1 MPQTQS
7 AESIGPDRDERL
19 AAVLDE
25 LSRQSHPNIDAA
37 AAAHPDLAGELRQLW
52 AAAQLADAVARSTVP
67 PGVPIPLAVAP
78 QLRSFGDFEIASEIG
93 RGGMGVVWRARQISL
108 NRPVALKMVLR
119 GELAGDS
126 DRARFRGEA
135 EAAGRLTHPN
145 IVTVHEVGEHDGQP
159 YFAMQLIEGPTLAQ
173 RLAHGPLP
181 PRQAADLLAKVARAV
196 DHAHRQGILHRD
208 LKPSNILLDDA
219 GEPHVTDFGL
229 AKLSRESAA
238 LRSED
243 STSRLNKTMSGTI
256 LGTPAY
262 MAPEQAAGGKDLTPA
277 ADVYALGCILYEAL
291 TGRPP
296 IQAPTPLDTLLL
308 VLEQEPVPPR
318 LLNPGVPRELEAVCL
333 KCLSKSPAS
342 RYSSAADLAGD
353 LEAYLR
359 GDPVSAQSSGLAFFL
374 DRTFRETH
382 HAVVLED
389 WGVLWMWHSLW
400 TLILCTITQVM
411 AWQHVERH
419 DAYLILWTVGLI
431 GWGTIFWKLRKRAGP
446 VRFVERQIAHAWAAG
461 IAASIGMFLI
471 EVLLHQPVLTFS
483 PLLAVAAGMIFLFK
497 AGVLAGLFYIA
508 SAAMFATAIFMA
520 LFPQV
525 GILLFGIVTALC
537 FFVPGFKYH
546 LQRRKKIQNADFAD
560 RRG

>member
-1 MPQTQS
+1 
-7 AESIGPDRDERL
+7 
-19 AAVLDE
+19 
-25 LSRQSHPNIDAA
+25 
-37 AAAHPDLAGELRQLW
+37 
-52 AAAQLADAVARSTVP
+52 
-67 PGVPIPLAVAP
+67 
-78 QLRSFGDFEIASEIG
+78 
-93 RGGMGVVWRARQISL
+93 
-108 NRPVALKMVLR
+108 
-119 GELAGDS
+119 
-126 DRARFRGEA
+126 
-135 EAAGRLTHPN
+135 
-145 IVTVHEVGEHDGQP
+145 
-159 YFAMQLIEGPTLAQ
+159 
-173 RLAHGPLP
+173 
-181 PRQAADLLAKVARAV
+181 
-196 DHAHRQGILHRD
+196 
-208 LKPSNILLDDA
+208 
-219 GEPHVTDFGL
+219 
-229 AKLSRESAA
+229 
-238 LRSED
+238 
-243 STSRLNKTMSGTI
+243 
-256 LGTPAY
+256 
-262 MAPEQAAGGKDLTPA
+262 MAPEQAAGRKDLTPA
-277 ADVYALGCILYEAL
+277 LDVYALGCIFYEAL

-333 KCLSKSPAS
+333 KCLSKAPAS

-353 LEAYLR
+353 LEGYLR

-400 TLILCTITQVM
+400 TLILCTVTQIM
-411 AWQHVERH
+411 AWEHVERH

-461 IAASIGMFLI
+461 IAASIGMFVI

-508 SAAMFATAIFMA
+508 SAAMFATAVLMA

-537 FFVPGFKYH
+537 FFVPGLKYH
-546 LQRRKKIQNADFAD
+546 LQRRKKNQNADFAD
-560 RRG
+560 QRG

>member
-1 MPQTQS
+1 MSDRPS
-7 AESIGPDRDERL
+7 RDERL
-19 AAVLDE
+19 AALLDE
-25 LSRQSHPNIDAA
+25 LSRQELPNIDAA
-37 AAAHPDLAGELRQLW
+37 ANAHPDLAQELRQLW
-52 AAAQLADAVARSTVP
+52 AAAQLADAVARTTIP
-67 PGVPIPLAVAP
+67 PGPPISTGLTPP
-78 QLRSFGDFEIASEIG
+78 LRSFGDFEIVNEIG
-93 RGGMGVVWRARQISL
+93 RGGMGVVWRARQLSL

-119 GELAGDS
+119 GDLAS
-126 DRARFRGEA
+126 EADRVRFRAEA
-135 EAAGRLTHPN
+135 EAAARLAHPN
-145 IVTVHEVGEHDGQP
+145 IVTVHEVGEYDGQP
-159 YFAMQLIEGPTLAQ
+159 FFAMQLIEGPTLAQ

-181 PRQAADLLAKVARAV
+181 PRDAAELLAKVARAV
-196 DHAHRQGILHRD
+196 DHAHCQGILHRD
-208 LKPSNILLDDA
+208 LKPSNILLDAA

-238 LRSED
+238 LGSKD
-243 STSRLNKTMSGTI
+243 SASRLNKTISGAI

-262 MAPEQAAGGKDLTPA
+262 MSPEQAAGRKELTSA
-277 ADVYALGCILYEAL
+277 VDVYALGCILYEAL

-333 KCLSKSPAS
+333 KCLGKAPAS

-382 HAVVLED
+382 HAIVLED

-400 TLILCTITQVM
+400 TLILCTVTQIM
-411 AWQHVERH
+411 AWEHVERH

-461 IAASIGMFLI
+461 IAASIGMFVI

-483 PLLAVAAGMIFLFK
+483 PLLAIAAGMIFLFK

-508 SAAMFATAIFMA
+508 SAAMFATAVLMA

-537 FFVPGFKYH
+537 FFVPGLKYH
-546 LQRRKKIQNADFAD
+546 LQRRKKNQNADFAD
-560 RRG
+560 QHR

>member
-1 MPQTQS
+1 MSDQPS
-7 AESIGPDRDERL
+7 RDERL
-19 AAVLDE
+19 AALLDE
-25 LSRQSHPNIDAA
+25 LSRQKQPNIDAVA
-37 AAAHPDLAGELRQLW
+37 RAHPDLAQELRQLW
-52 AAAQLADAVARSTVP
+52 AAAQLADAVARTTVP
-67 PGVPIPLAVAP
+67 PGLPISSGPTSP
-78 QLRSFGDFEIASEIG
+78 LRSFGDFEIVNEMG

-119 GELAGDS
+119 GEFAGEA
-126 DRARFRGEA
+126 DRARFRAEA
-135 EAAGRLTHPN
+135 EAAARLAHPH

-181 PRQAADLLAKVARAV
+181 PRDAAELLAKVARAV
-196 DHAHRQGILHRD
+196 DHAHHQGILHRD
-208 LKPSNILLDDA
+208 LKPSNILLDAA

-229 AKLSRESAA
+229 AKLSREVSA

-243 STSRLNKTMSGTI
+243 SASRLNKTLSGTI

-262 MAPEQAAGGKDLTPA
+262 MAPEQAAGRKDLTPA
-277 ADVYALGCILYEAL
+277 LDVYALGCILYEAL

-333 KCLSKSPAS
+333 KCLSKAPAS

-400 TLILCTITQVM
+400 TLILCTVTQIM
-411 AWQHVERH
+411 AWEHVERH

-461 IAASIGMFLI
+461 IAASIGMFVI

-508 SAAMFATAIFMA
+508 SAAMFATAVLMA

-537 FFVPGFKYH
+537 FFVPGLKYH
-546 LQRRKKIQNADFAD
+546 LQRRKKNQNADFAD
-560 RRG
+560 QRG

>member
-1 MPQTQS
+1 MSDRPS
-7 AESIGPDRDERL
+7 RDERL
-19 AAVLDE
+19 AALLDQ
-25 LSRQSHPNIDAA
+25 LSREKQPNIDDAA
-37 AAAHPDLAGELRQLW
+37 QAHPDLAQELRQLW

-67 PGVPIPLAVAP
+67 PAAPISSGPSQP
-78 QLRSFGDFEIASEIG
+78 LRSFGDFEIVNEIG

-119 GELAGDS
+119 GDLAGAA
-126 DRARFRGEA
+126 DRARFRSEA
-135 EAAGRLTHPN
+135 EAAARLAHPH
-145 IVTVHEVGEHDGQP
+145 IVTVHEVGDHDGQP

-173 RLAHGPLP
+173 RLTLGPLP
-181 PRQAADLLAKVARAV
+181 PRDAAELLAKVARAV

-208 LKPSNILLDDA
+208 LKPSNILLDAA

-229 AKLSRESAA
+229 AKLNPATTALCAVDAA
-238 LRSED
+238 SQ
-243 STSRLNKTMSGTI
+243 LNNTMSGTI

-262 MAPEQAAGGKDLTPA
+262 MSPEQAAGRKDLTPA
-277 ADVYALGCILYEAL
+277 LDVYALGCILYEAL

-296 IQAPTPLDTLLL
+296 IQAPTALDTLLL

-318 LLNPGVPRELEAVCL
+318 MLNPGVPRELEAVCL

-342 RYSSAADLAGD
+342 RYPSAADLADD
-353 LEAYLR
+353 LESYLR

-400 TLILCTITQVM
+400 TLILCTITQIM
-411 AWQHVERH
+411 AWRHVERH

-446 VRFVERQIAHAWAAG
+446 VRFVERQIGHAWAAG
-461 IAASIGMFLI
+461 IAASIGMFVI
-471 EVLLHQPVLTFS
+471 EVLMHQPVLTFS

-508 SAAMFATAIFMA
+508 AVAMFATAVFMA
-520 LFPQV
+520 LFPQI

-537 FFVPGFKYH
+537 FFVPGLKYH
-546 LQRRKKIQNADFAD
+546 RQRRRKTETHIPLNAAE
-560 RRG
+560 